1 MKTFTPAPVW
11 YNGMGN
17 VGRLGVVL
25 FRRTRDRSTAEVF
38 HRDYTHREAQQV
50 LDWLN
55 GRDQPITDMVPFSAD
70 PWVLGHYPPI
80 HPPRRWPID

>member
-1 MKTFTPAPVW
+1 MSPAPVW

-25 FRRTRDRSTAEVF
+25 FRRTLDRSTAEVF

-55 GRDQPITDMVPFSAD
+55 GRDQPLPTINMRD
-70 PWVLGHYPPI
+70 PWRGERGLDVEYPS
-80 HPPRRWPID
+80 